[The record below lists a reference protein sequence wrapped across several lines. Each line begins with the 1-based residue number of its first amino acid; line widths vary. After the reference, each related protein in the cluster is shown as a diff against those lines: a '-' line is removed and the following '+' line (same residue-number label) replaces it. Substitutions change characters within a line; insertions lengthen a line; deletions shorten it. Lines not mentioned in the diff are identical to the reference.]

1 MLTTAAPLE
10 HARRTS
16 AARTAVICGEERF
29 DYASLY
35 ERCARLA
42 SALAALGLRHGDRV
56 AVLAAGCHRYVEAHL
71 AVPAAGFVVVP
82 LNTRHAEPELL
93 DALRR
98 SGARILLADRD
109 PGPLGDVA
117 ERTIR
122 FGAEYDALL
131 AGAVVP
137 AEAGSPFAAAGATGS
152 GVATR
157 EDDPAAIFFTGG
169 TTGRSKGVVLTH
181 RNLVANAF
189 HKTLACSLERDD
201 VLLAVAPLF
210 HVAGT
215 APLLGLVWL
224 GGTIV
229 VLPSF
234 DPALSLDLIER
245 HGVTVMVPVPTMVA
259 AMVDEQCRRP
269 REVGSLRL
277 IGHAASPIPAEI
289 VRRAHATFPG
299 AELAHFYGATE
310 TSSVVT
316 VLRHEERELDGPR
329 LASCGQ
335 PIPGVE
341 VVVVGLDDQRAATGE
356 VGEVIARGAS
366 VMAGYWEDPE
376 ATAQALDHGWYR
388 TGDLGYL
395 DDQGY
400 LFLVDRAKDMIVS
413 GGENVYSVEVENA
426 LYEHPAVL
434 EAAVFGLPDER
445 WGEAVHAVVVVRE
458 GTAPTPDL
466 AEELRDHC
474 RALIA
479 GYKVPKAIRLRTE
492 PLPKSGPGKILKRQ
506 LRDEGAA
513 TRAVP
518 TA

>member
-1 MLTTAAPLE
+1 MLTTGAPLQ
-10 HARRTS
+10 HARRT
-16 AARTAVICGEERF
+16 AAGRTAVICGEERF
-29 DYASLY
+29 DYATLH

-42 SALAALGLRHGDRV
+42 SGLAGLGLRHGDRV

-71 AVPAAGFVVVP
+71 AVPAAGFVIVP

-98 SGARILLADRD
+98 SGARVLLTDRD
-109 PGPLGDVA
+109 PGPLGKAVEA
-117 ERTIR
+117 TVR
-122 FGAEYDALL
+122 FGAEYEALL
-131 AGAVVP
+131 AGAPLP
-137 AEAGSPFAAAGATGS
+137 AEASSPFGPTAGAAE
-152 GVATR
+152 ATT
-157 EDDPAAIFFTGG
+157 EDHPAAIFFTGG

-189 HKTLACSLERDD
+189 HKTLACSLEGAD

-234 DPALSLDLIER
+234 DPAVSLDLIER
-245 HGVTVMVPVPTMVA
+245 HGVTVLVPVPTMVA
-259 AMVDEQCRRP
+259 AMVDEQGRRP
-269 REVGSLRL
+269 RDVRTLRL

-316 VLRHEERELDGPR
+316 VLRHEERVLDTPR

-335 PIPGVE
+335 PVPGVE
-341 VVVVGLDDQRAATGE
+341 VEVVGPDELRVGHGE
-356 VGEVIARGAS
+356 VGEVLVRGPN

-376 ATAQALDHGWYR
+376 ATANALHHGWYR

-395 DDQGY
+395 DEQGY

-458 GTAPTPDL
+458 GTAPTPEL

-479 GYKVPKAIRLRTE
+479 GYKVPKVVSLRTE
-492 PLPKSGPGKILKRQ
+492 PLPQSGPGKILKRQ
-506 LRDEGAA
+506 LRDEHAA
-513 TRAVP
+513 ARAVP
-518 TA
+518 AG